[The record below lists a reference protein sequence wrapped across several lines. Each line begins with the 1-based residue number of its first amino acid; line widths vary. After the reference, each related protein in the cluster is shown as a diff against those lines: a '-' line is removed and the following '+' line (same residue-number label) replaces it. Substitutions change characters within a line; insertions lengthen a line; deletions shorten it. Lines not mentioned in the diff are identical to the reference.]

1 MAHLLL
7 QTEAKCCEK
16 KMQMPSSIFHIGSSS
31 LCWQLSLL
39 LQNIDRSD
47 RPQLFV
53 GQYALSNRKAA
64 LHEEK
69 CPNGHSSSSY
79 RETEVYQ
86 EKCKKPV
93 FFPSQ
98 KHVHCVNKCCMASP
112 HFRMK
117 RQHPLRRNAKWV
129 VLTLQVE
136 SSPQG
141 IIPHSQFFTSYRE
154 SAFFEGKYLF
164 TGPPPR
170 RERLLSEEKL
180 WVIRFHLRK
189 YDRAL

>member
-1 MAHLLL
+1 MVSLIFQSERHSSVPRNTQGLFQYLFQRPPSQAKCQITSPLPQKVKCCFMRRNPMAHLLL

-53 GQYALSNRKAA
+53 GQYALSNKKAA
-64 LHEEK
+64 LHEET

-79 RETEVYQ
+79 RSVRRNARSR
-86 EKCKKPV
+86 CS
-93 FFPSQ
+93 F
-98 KHVHCVNKCCMASP
+98 HHRNIVHCVNKCCMASP

-129 VLTLQVE
+129 VLTL
-136 SSPQG
+136 
-141 IIPHSQFFTSYRE
+141 
-154 SAFFEGKYLF
+154 
-164 TGPPPR
+164 
-170 RERLLSEEKL
+170 
-180 WVIRFHLRK
+180 
-189 YDRAL
+189 

>member
-64 LHEEK
+64 FHEET

-79 RETEVYQ
+79 RSVRRNARSR
-86 EKCKKPV
+86 CS
-93 FFPSQ
+93 F
-98 KHVHCVNKCCMASP
+98 HHRNIVHCVNKCCMASP

-129 VLTLQVE
+129 VLTL
-136 SSPQG
+136 
-141 IIPHSQFFTSYRE
+141 
-154 SAFFEGKYLF
+154 
-164 TGPPPR
+164 
-170 RERLLSEEKL
+170 
-180 WVIRFHLRK
+180 
-189 YDRAL
+189 

>member
-1 MAHLLL
+1 MVSLIFQSERHSSVPRNTQGLFQYLFQRPPSQAKCQITSPLPQKVKCCFMRRNPMAHLLL

-64 LHEEK
+64 LHEET

-79 RETEVYQ
+79 RETEVCQ

-98 KHVHCVNKCCMASP
+98 KHSP
-112 HFRMK
+112 
-117 RQHPLRRNAKWV
+117 LC
-129 VLTLQVE
+129 E
-136 SSPQG
+136 
-141 IIPHSQFFTSYRE
+141 
-154 SAFFEGKYLF
+154 
-164 TGPPPR
+164 
-170 RERLLSEEKL
+170 
-180 WVIRFHLRK
+180 
-189 YDRAL
+189 